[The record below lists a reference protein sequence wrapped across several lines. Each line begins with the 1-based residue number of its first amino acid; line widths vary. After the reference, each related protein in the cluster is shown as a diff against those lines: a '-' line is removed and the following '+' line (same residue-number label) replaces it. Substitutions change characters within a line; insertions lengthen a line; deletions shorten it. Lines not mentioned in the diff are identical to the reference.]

1 MVAAGENIHQV
12 ADGSVDVA
20 VCTLV
25 RKVCG
30 MLRPVNGG
38 RGSGRDPSALCAK
51 RDTCRLQ
58 A

>member
-51 RDTCRLQ
+51 QDTCRLQ